1 MANKSLGFIRRN
13 IRCCKPNSKD
23 ESYKTIIRPWPS
35 SEYEFNSVG
44 PIHQT
49 THKLIGS
56 MEMVQRMAARF
67 VFNSWNHHYHLVTTR
82 CM

>member
-13 IRCCKPNSKD
+13 IRCCKPNLKD

-49 THKLIGS
+49 THKLAPWKWCREGQLDSYSTPGTI
-56 MEMVQRMAARF
+56 
-67 VFNSWNHHYHLVTTR
+67 TTIL
-82 CM
+82 

>member
-56 MEMVQRMAARF
+56 MEMHGCREWQLD
-67 VFNSWNHHYHLVTTR
+67 SYSTPGTITTIL
-82 CM
+82 